1 MKAVRLVALLI
12 ACLILFQTPC
22 SASESPIP
30 SQCIVIYGDTRTDHV
45 AHRRVV
51 DAIMKVRP
59 TAVFHTGD
67 LVEDGL
73 NPNHWAIFNGIIS
86 PLIKTAR
93 FYPSLG
99 NHENDSRLYFDNFDL
114 PNNERW
120 YSVEVDG
127 IHFIVLDSN
136 SDITKGSEQY
146 QWLENDLRNIGREI
160 NFVIAIFHHPPFS
173 TGPHADDQ
181 KGLRKSIVPL
191 FEKYGVDM
199 VFNGHTH
206 AYERSLFNNIHY
218 IVTGGGGAPLHDQVR
233 TSSHNQVFIKA
244 HHFCGLTVRDNL
256 LTFSVFDIDLNLV
269 DTVIVDRS
277 QQSRK
282 EEGAMDPL
290 LGWKRAAEAALNFP
304 HRSQWVARYFFISSD
319 SATMVSSPSSQSGGQ
334 TCLSCIVTN

>member
-1 MKAVRLVALLI
+1 MKIVKSAALLI

-22 SASESPIP
+22 SASGDLIP
-30 SQCIVIYGDTRTDHV
+30 SQRIVIYGDTRTDHV
-45 AHRRVV
+45 AHKRIV
-51 DAIMKVRP
+51 DAIMKERP

-73 NPNHWAIFNGIIS
+73 NPNHWTIFNGIIS

-99 NHENDSRLYFDNFDL
+99 NHENDSRFYFDNFDL

-120 YSVEVDG
+120 YSVKVDG

-146 QWLENDLRNIGREI
+146 QWLETDLQNINERTR
-160 NFVIAIFHHPPFS
+160 FVIALFHHPPFS
-173 TGPHADDQ
+173 TGPHGGDE
-181 KGLRKSIVPL
+181 KGLRKTIVPL

-206 AYERSLFNNIHY
+206 AYERTLYNDTYY

-233 TSSHNQVFIKA
+233 ANPHSQVFIKA
-244 HHFCGLTVRDNL
+244 HHFCRLTVRDTL
-256 LTFSVFDIDLNLV
+256 LTLCVIDVDLNLI
-269 DTVIVDRS
+269 DLVIVD
-277 QQSRK
+277 
-282 EEGAMDPL
+282 
-290 LGWKRAAEAALNFP
+290 
-304 HRSQWVARYFFISSD
+304 
-319 SATMVSSPSSQSGGQ
+319 
-334 TCLSCIVTN
+334 